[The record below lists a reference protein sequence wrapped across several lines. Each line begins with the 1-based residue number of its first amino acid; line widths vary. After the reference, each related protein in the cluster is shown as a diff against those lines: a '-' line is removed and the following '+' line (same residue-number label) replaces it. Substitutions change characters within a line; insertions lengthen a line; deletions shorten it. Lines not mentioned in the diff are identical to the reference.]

1 MRALWSIVS
10 VKAVVNQMWDFFFF
24 FLLADV
30 ASKAVNTL
38 IRKLQNRRQPATV
51 KVTDR

>member
-10 VKAVVNQMWDFFFF
+10 VKAVVNQMWDFFFLF
-24 FLLADV
+24 LADV

-38 IRKLQNRRQPATV
+38 IRKLQSRRQPATV
-51 KVTDR
+51 KVTGR